1 MSAAQQGFGLLVLV
15 VGGIVLAAILSFAGY
30 ALRIVPM
37 TRSRRGWVARFAP
50 IVAALAGFLY
60 VLFFTRQAFRESPE
74 SLPFAMALVLC
85 GCGAASWFA
94 VRDYLAGVFLKAGRV
109 LQVGDHVQI
118 GDVKGR
124 VSRLGYRVASLETGQ
139 GDEAIVP
146 FSRIARESILRTPV
160 LEGMALHVFR
170 MEAPTGVDVSEVRRT
185 IRHGAL
191 LCHWSSIVREPE
203 IESLEGGQLEVT
215 VFSIDRDRVADVES
229 AVRES
234 LTRLSKPK

>member
-1 MSAAQQGFGLLVLV
+1 MNAAQQGLGLLVLL
-15 VGGIVLAAILSFAGY
+15 VGGIVLVGILSLAGY
-30 ALRIVPM
+30 ALRLVPM
-37 TRSRRGWVARFAP
+37 TRSRREWVGRFAP
-50 IVAALAGFLY
+50 IIAALAGFLY
-60 VLFFTRQAFRESPE
+60 VLFFARQAFRESPE
-74 SLPFAMALVLC
+74 SLPFVMALVLS

-94 VRDYLAGVFLKAGRV
+94 IRDYLAGVFLKAGRV

-124 VSRLGYRVASLETGQ
+124 VGRLGYRVASLETGQ

-170 MEAPTGVDVSEVRRT
+170 LESPAGVDVAEVRRA

-203 IESLEGGQLEVT
+203 IESLEGGQVEVT
-215 VFSIDRDRVADVES
+215 VFSIDRDRVSDVES

-234 LTRLSKPK
+234 LSRLSKSK